1 MWKTSSILCLMVA
14 VIALAGCL
22 TNPSVES
29 KDSTVLP
36 EDSRPLSD
44 SLADSSEL
52 LPDNRG
58 DSGTEDTTPSGW
70 QHVSQLPFVIDRPD
84 AGDPLTD
91 EEVESFTRKITG
103 FYKETAFFDWIW
115 WTAHGLHESYDP
127 EMPDYGLW
135 WQDTQTYKEGD
146 TIRFVHTGGADN
158 LSLRTTKVLNNV
170 IAGYLMTSDMYFGR
184 IVRQYSKGL
193 VALSQGF
200 EWESEEP
207 LVKYLQ
213 ARAIFTHDHEYTLE
227 GGRKVKVEYGP
238 IKENEKYDW
247 NAHTLPNDENPHYG
261 PIWVRTMRSKDDVP
275 HMFRS
280 VPMLKMVAK
289 QGEHEDVRDA
299 AALALEYMEG
309 FARDIVDNGYQI
321 RTKDKAGNTFVP
333 LVESGAVNDLA
344 SFVLFDSIIPN
355 AECSA
360 TLSSALVAY
369 GDAQDN
375 DCGEFDHNLYEDIAT
390 DVHYFNLAIIRFFH
404 LSAITNALASDKNEI
419 AKTLVDGL
427 VKRADRYMKNPGSI
441 GNDKSFAS
449 ATAGWLLA
457 AAASGLP
464 LTSAEAR
471 YIANEYTASAD
482 HYSTFEYWDPW
493 ADSVPEGQFDYKPP
507 RDGPQ
512 DPEAPDGISRRHVR
526 ITEMTFALE
535 YCFSPYRA
543 INGARLLDCDI
554 IADPARW

>member
-1 MWKTSSILCLMVA
+1 MRKTSLVLCLIA
-14 VIALAGCL
+14 TIIALPGCS
-22 TNPSVES
+22 TNSS
-29 KDSTVLP
+29 DKSDDTTIIP
-36 EDSRPLSD
+36 EDSQPVTD
-44 SLADSSEL
+44 SLADDSALAS
-52 LPDNRG
+52 DNDIG
-58 DSGTEDTTPSGW
+58 SDTEDVDTSGW
-70 QHVSQLPFVIDRPD
+70 HHVSELPFVIERPKFGE
-84 AGDPLTD
+84 ALSD
-91 EEVESFTRKITG
+91 EEVEAFTRKITG
-103 FYKETAFFDWIW
+103 FYKDTAFFDWIW

-146 TIRFVHTGGADN
+146 TVRFVHTGGADN

-200 EWESEEP
+200 EWESEDP

-213 ARAIFTHDHEYTLE
+213 SRAIFTHDHEYTLE
-227 GGRKVKVEYGP
+227 GGRNMKVEYGP

-261 PIWVRTMRSKDDVP
+261 AIWVRTMRSKDDVP

-280 VPMLKMVAK
+280 VPMLRRVAT
-289 QGEHEDVRDA
+289 QGEHEDVREA

-309 FARDIVDNGYQI
+309 FAKDIVDSGYQI
-321 RTKDKAGNTFVP
+321 RTKDKEGTTLVP
-333 LVESGAVNDLA
+333 LIESGAVNDLA
-344 SFVLFDSIIPN
+344 SFVLFDDIIPN
-355 AECSA
+355 AECTA

-369 GDAQDN
+369 GEALDN
-375 DCGEFDHNLYEDIAT
+375 DCGEFDHNMYEDIAT

-404 LSAITNALASDKNEI
+404 LSALANALAVNELEI
-419 AKTLVDGL
+419 AEALLKGL
-427 VKRADRYMKNPGSI
+427 VKRADRYMKNPGPI
-441 GNDKSFAS
+441 GDDRSYSS

-471 YIANEYTASAD
+471 YIVKEYTASAD
-482 HYSTFEYWDPW
+482 HYATYEAWDPW
-493 ADSVPEGQFDYKPP
+493 ADSVPDGQFDYKPP
-507 RDGPQ
+507 RDGP
-512 DPEAPDGISRRHVR
+512 EAPDGTVPRHVR

-543 INGARLLDCDI
+543 ENGARLLDCDI